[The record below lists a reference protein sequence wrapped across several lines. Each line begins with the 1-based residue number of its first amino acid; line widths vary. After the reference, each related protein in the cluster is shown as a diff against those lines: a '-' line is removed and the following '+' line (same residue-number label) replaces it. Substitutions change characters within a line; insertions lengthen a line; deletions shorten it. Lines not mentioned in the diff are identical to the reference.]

1 MDENVNITI
10 KTDIND
16 LINLINKPFI
26 ELIKAKKI
34 ILDDNVIRFMCEG
47 VDWIEINTNDMR
59 KDQIELFIKHLKAL
73 SKCND
78 ITII

>member
-26 ELIKAKKI
+26 ELITAKKI